1 MYVGCGGADKTGEVR
16 LLEVE
21 GGRSKFGVVVNSQKT
36 FFIWRRRL

>member
-1 MYVGCGGADKTGEVR
+1 MSVAEELIKLEK
-16 LLEVE
+16 LEVE